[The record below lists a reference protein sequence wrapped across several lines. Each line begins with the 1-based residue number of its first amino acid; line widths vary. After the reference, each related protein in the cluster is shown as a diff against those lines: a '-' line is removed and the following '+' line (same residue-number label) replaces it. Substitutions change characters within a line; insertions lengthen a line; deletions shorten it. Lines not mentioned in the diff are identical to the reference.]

1 MRKKII
7 IRKLLEL
14 VITLFFATLIIFTL
28 THMAPGDPVKLILGD
43 PEVAMTNT
51 EAYER
56 RYEEMRK
63 ELHLDG
69 NIIFQYATWVNRLL
83 HFDLGTSLYTNRP
96 VRVELGERLPATILL
111 TIPSII
117 IQLIL
122 GVIFGTI
129 SALSRGKTKDNVI
142 RIVCV
147 IFSSIPVFAFG
158 LLLLYYFGVH
168 HNVYEITNVA
178 SLKRIWLPSLTLGFI
193 SAPSLVRV
201 IRSNMLQEFG
211 KIYISSALS
220 RGLKRK
226 LILKNAFKNV
236 LLPVITIIVLSLTS
250 LVGGAV
256 VVENIFSWPGI
267 GKYAMDSILLHDYPV
282 IQGYG
287 FTMVSIIILINFLV
301 DIIYVY
307 VDPRIRNKGGV
318 LNEA

>member
-14 VITLFFATLIIFTL
+14 VITLFFSTLIIFTL

-63 ELHLDG
+63 ELHLDE